1 MKEMGEDDEFMKFIN
16 DTVKE
21 FVNEEN
27 LNKWAMVAKI
37 IAYISGIALVGIGLY
52 AIYYYIKIGPK
63 YFGVEWEALLF
74 FFFLGVFF
82 YGILSLQFRL
92 DLISGDKL
100 VCIAYVAMFA
110 SSLGL
115 IEIRENPELFLF
127 SLIVIYVTARIV
139 YRNER
144 LIKEKMQKIKRK

>member
-74 FFFLGVFF
+74 FYFLGVFF